1 MTTTP
6 RITTVAELNELDWE
20 LPILDV
26 RFPVVN
32 DEDFDAKIL
41 AYFED
46 FNGVELF
53 DAAYQTFK
61 ATAVD
66 YYTEG

>member
-20 LPILDV
+20 LPMLDV
-26 RFPVVN
+26 RFPDVN

-41 AYFED
+41 AYFEE

-53 DAAYQTFK
+53 DAAYQTFRD
-61 ATAVD
+61 AALD